1 MDHVDTILEQWGRER
16 PDLDVQP
23 MGLIGR
29 VKRLAGQLL
38 NEMEATFAEHGLN
51 HANFDVLA
59 TLRRSGAPYR
69 LSPGELIAC
78 TMVTSGTMTN
88 RIDQL
93 VKAGYV
99 QRISNPNDGRSVL
112 IGLTEAGLQLI
123 DAAVSDHVATQRRL
137 TDGLT
142 QSEFNRLNRLLS
154 KYLQVLESSNPS
166 SESPQPKTRDNT
178 Q

>member
-1 MDHVDTILEQWGRER
+1 MDHVETILEQWGRER
-16 PDLDVQP
+16 PDLDVRP

-29 VKRLAGQLL
+29 VKRLAGHLL
-38 NEMEATFAEHGLN
+38 QEMETTFARHGLN

-59 TLRRSGAPYR
+59 TLRRSGPPYR

-99 QRISNPNDGRSVL
+99 ERVSNPKDGRSVL
-112 IGLTEAGLQLI
+112 IGLTDAGFKLI
-123 DAAVSDHVATQRRL
+123 EAAVSDHVATQARL

-142 QSEFNRLNRLLS
+142 ESEFNRLNRLLS
-154 KYLQVLESSNPS
+154 KYLRVLEAD
-166 SESPQPKTRDNT
+166 ESQGK
-178 Q
+178 

>member
-1 MDHVDTILEQWGRER
+1 MDLVDAILEQWGRER
-16 PDLDVQP
+16 PDLDVRP

-29 VKRLAGQLL
+29 VKRLAGRLFS
-38 NEMEATFAEHGLN
+38 EMDATFAERGLN

-99 QRISNPNDGRSVL
+99 ERIRHPNDGRSVL
-112 IGLTEAGLQLI
+112 IALTDAGFQLI
-123 DAAVSDHVATQRRL
+123 DATVSDHVATQLRL
-137 TDGLT
+137 TSGLT
-142 QSEFNRLNRLLS
+142 ESEFNRLNRLLS
-154 KYLQVLESSNPS
+154 KYLQVLESTDMPC
-166 SESPQPKTRDNT
+166 EPPHPPTRDGSP
-178 Q
+178 